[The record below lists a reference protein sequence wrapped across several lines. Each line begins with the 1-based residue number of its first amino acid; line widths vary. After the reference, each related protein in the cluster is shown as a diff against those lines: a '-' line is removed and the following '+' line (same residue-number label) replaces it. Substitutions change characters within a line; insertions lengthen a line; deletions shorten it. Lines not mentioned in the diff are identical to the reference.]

1 MNPIKIY
8 TCQRMTGR
16 YMDEMVQ
23 EAEMLVRVLGNYGF
37 VALNPVLEEKVP
49 RVHEILPVG
58 DPEVLHR
65 YWRRDKE
72 MIREADIVLDYETQG
87 KSDGTNNE
95 VGYARFCLWKPVV
108 RVWSGPGGAIS
119 KLEDDL
125 VIPSLTEAIQVIF
138 QRWGTYEKLG
148 EWRAEIW
155 KKSFLRWFDHQKELR
170 KRYSMDEKLFTEV
183 L

>member
-1 MNPIKIY
+1 MSIKIY

-16 YMDEMVQ
+16 YQDDMRV
-23 EAEMLVRVLGNYGF
+23 EADMLVRVLANYGF
-37 VALNPVLEEKVP
+37 VALNPVIEEKVP
-49 RVHEILPVG
+49 YVHEVLPVG

-72 MIREADIVLDYETQG
+72 MIREADVILDYDTQG

-108 RVWSGPGGAIS
+108 RIWTGPGGAIS
-119 KLEDDL
+119 KIEDDL
-125 VIPSLTEAIQVIF
+125 IVPSLTEAIQVIF

-148 EWRAEIW
+148 AWREEMW
-155 KKSFLRWFDHQKELR
+155 WRSFNKWMARQKELR
-170 KRYSMDEKLFTEV
+170 VRYGMDDKLFTEV